1 MNVSNHSVLRPHNRS
16 PLGKRSKLNSFQHS
30 KLNSFAKKLSK
41 SQLFDHLES
50 SPEKAGI
57 YSLTENKAVHQQPQQ
72 QQKSP
77 VVDTLEA
84 ELLAN
89 VKECT
94 ELRRLTEARKRGIP
108 VSLSALDLGCKQE
121 HGLGL
126 EGGDFFLQNLEA
138 LVLVKEEECT
148 KMRKRLAEAKT
159 RDATRASKDTTSS
172 CSSLSSHVMVPRS
185 ILRNRSS
192 SKRAKSVTWGTV
204 SWGALS

>member
-1 MNVSNHSVLRPHNRS
+1 MNVSNHSLLRPHNRS
-16 PLGKRSKLNSFQHS
+16 PLGKQSKLNSFQHS
-30 KLNSFAKKLSK
+30 KLNSFAKKLSN
-41 SQLFDHLES
+41 SQLFDHLEES

-57 YSLTENKAVHQQPQQ
+57 YFLTETKAVKQ

-77 VVDTLEA
+77 LVDTLEA

-89 VKECT
+89 VMACT

-126 EGGDFFLQNLEA
+126 EGGNFFLQKLEA

-148 KMRKRLAEAKT
+148 KMRKLLAEAKKRDTT
-159 RDATRASKDTTSS
+159 RTPKDTTST
-172 CSSLSSHVMVPRS
+172 CPSLSSHMKVPRS
-185 ILRNRSS
+185 ILLKHSP
-192 SKRAKSVTWGTV
+192 SKSAKCVTWGTV
-204 SWGALS
+204 SWTAL

>member
-1 MNVSNHSVLRPHNRS
+1 MNVSSHSALRPHNRS

-30 KLNSFAKKLSK
+30 KLNSFAKKLSH
-41 SQLFDHLES
+41 SQLLVDHTHW
-50 SPEKAGI
+50 SPEKIGI
-57 YSLTENKAVHQQPQQ
+57 SFLAETKPVQQQRK

-77 VVDTLEA
+77 FVDTLEA

-89 VKECT
+89 VMECT

-126 EGGDFFLQNLEA
+126 EGGNFFLQKLEA

-148 KMRKRLAEAKT
+148 KVRKLLAEAKK
-159 RDATRASKDTTSS
+159 RDTTQTPKDTTSS
-172 CSSLSSHVMVPRS
+172 CPSLSSLMKVPRS
-185 ILRNRSS
+185 ILRKHSS
-192 SKRAKSVTWGTV
+192 SKSTKSVTWGTAT
-204 SWGALS
+204 WAAF

>member
-16 PLGKRSKLNSFQHS
+16 PLGKRSKLNSFQHT

-41 SQLFDHLES
+41 SQLFDHIES
-50 SPEKAGI
+50 SPEKSGI
-57 YSLTENKAVHQQPQQ
+57 YSLTETKAVQQHPQQ

-77 VVDTLEA
+77 SADTLEV

-126 EGGDFFLQNLEA
+126 EGGNFFLQKLEA
-138 LVLVKEEECT
+138 LVLVKEGECT
-148 KMRKRLAEAKT
+148 KMRKLLAEART
-159 RDATRASKDTTSS
+159 RDATRTPKDTTSS
-172 CSSLSSHVMVPRS
+172 CPSMSSHIKVPRS
-185 ILRNRSS
+185 ILRKHSS
-192 SKRAKSVTWGTV
+192 SDDAKSVTWGTV
-204 SWGALS
+204 SWGAL

>member
-1 MNVSNHSVLRPHNRS
+1 MNASSHSALRPHNRS

-30 KLNSFAKKLSK
+30 KLNSFAKKLSM
-41 SQLFDHLES
+41 SQLVDHLDC
-50 SPEKAGI
+50 SPEKTGI
-57 YSLTENKAVHQQPQQ
+57 YFLDEVKAVEEKDRPQQ
-72 QQKSP
+72 KVP
-77 VVDTLEA
+77 LVDTLEA

-126 EGGDFFLQNLEA
+126 EGGNFFLQKLEA

-148 KMRKRLAEAKT
+148 KMRKLLTEART
-159 RDATRASKDTTSS
+159 PPKDTTSS
-172 CSSLSSHVMVPRS
+172 CSSLLSNMKVSRS
-185 ILRNRSS
+185 ILRKHSS
-192 SKRAKSVTWGTV
+192 FESTKSVTWGTV
-204 SWGALS
+204 SWGAL